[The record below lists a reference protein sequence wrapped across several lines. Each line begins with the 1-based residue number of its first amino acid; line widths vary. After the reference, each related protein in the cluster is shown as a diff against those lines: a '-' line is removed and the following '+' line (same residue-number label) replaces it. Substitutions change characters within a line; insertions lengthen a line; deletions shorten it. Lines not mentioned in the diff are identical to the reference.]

1 MMITGHLTLLVTSLG
16 LARAGLLGAGTG
28 EGSCAA
34 PPFRSVLLYLTLHR
48 WRWQLS
54 KYKNIYAMNTK

>member
-1 MMITGHLTLLVTSLG
+1 MMMMARMSGHLVIMVVVTSLH

-34 PPFRSVLLYLTLHR
+34 PPFRSVL
-48 WRWQLS
+48 QNNENVS
-54 KYKNIYAMNTK
+54 S

>member
-34 PPFRSVLLYLTLHR
+34 PPFRLVLQFIDGTNLANLRTF
-48 WRWQLS
+48 
-54 KYKNIYAMNTK
+54 IV

>member
-1 MMITGHLTLLVTSLG
+1 MMMSGHVMMLATSLG

-34 PPFRSVLLYLTLHR
+34 APFRSVLL
-48 WRWQLS
+48 
-54 KYKNIYAMNTK
+54 